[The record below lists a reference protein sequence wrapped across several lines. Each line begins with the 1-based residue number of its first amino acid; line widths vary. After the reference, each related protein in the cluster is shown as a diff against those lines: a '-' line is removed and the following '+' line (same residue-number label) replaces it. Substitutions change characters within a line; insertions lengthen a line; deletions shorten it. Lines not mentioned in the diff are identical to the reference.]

1 MVGSLANACVSTVAG
16 RGNKLGNYA
25 YLRFVAPT
33 TREYQI
39 SVASSAPTV
48 NPDFAVFRA
57 GQIPRSGNKVGL
69 PAGEY
74 VLAVTDLNS
83 SGANCISVAIQ

>member
-1 MVGSLANACVSTVAG
+1 M
-16 RGNKLGNYA
+16 
-25 YLRFVAPT
+25 APT
-33 TREYQI
+33 TRDYQI
-39 SVASSAPTV
+39 SVAAAAPV

-57 GQIPRSGNKVGL
+57 GQIPRSGNKLSL

-83 SGANCISVAIQ
+83 SGANCISVSIQ